1 MIHNNLHCAE
11 RRSPRVCASVS
22 SNGNTV
28 RRAHQKGTGHQSF
41 PLLSDWCALSYSS
54 AGLLPPRRLPAILG
68 SEHLAPWLR
77 TACRE
82 GA

>member
-11 RRSPRVCASVS
+11 RRSPSVCASVS
-22 SNGNTV
+22 SKGNTV
-28 RRAHQKGTGHQSF
+28 CRAHQKGMGHQSF
-41 PLLSDWCALSYSS
+41 LLVTLMRAVLPLCRS
-54 AGLLPPRRLPAILG
+54 PPSRLPATLG